1 MKMVQT
7 EASPQIFSVSGLN
20 YKIKHELRSLF
31 PQIQVKGEVSGLKKQ
46 ASGHVYFTLK
56 DSGAQLSCALFRSQA
71 SGLALPKEGD
81 QIVASGQID
90 VYPPRGSYQ
99 LIVNHIKQEGL
110 GDLLVQLE
118 ELKIK
123 LKALGWFEKKRPL
136 PPFPK
141 KIGVVSSPTGA
152 VIRDICHVLQR
163 RAKGFDLLLNPV
175 AVQGEACPKEVAE
188 AIAFFNAF
196 KSVDV
201 IIVAR
206 GGGSI
211 EDLWG
216 FNSEIVAKAI
226 YESEIPVISAVG
238 HETDTTIADLAA
250 DVRAPTPS
258 AAAEIVMKES
268 AMLIEKLSDIKRHLA
283 AHLRQKIERRKIAL
297 ERFAKHPLMQT
308 QQLLGDFFQ
317 RLDASSD
324 LLIRQGHTLVEK
336 RRGQLEISRRQLLA
350 LKPSAQVV
358 FIRQKLQRVAY
369 SLRQQPTQL
378 LTRRVEKLRGLERQ
392 LNTAMYR
399 VIERHKTA
407 LKVRCEKLIDRDPR
421 AILKKG
427 YAIVF
432 SQNKESIILSAKDLK
447 AQKTAWVRH
456 SDGET
461 EVTIL

>member
-1 MKMVQT
+1 MQT
-7 EASPQIFSVSGLN
+7 EASPQIFTVSGLS

-31 PQIQVKGEVSGLKKQ
+31 PQIQVKGEVSGMKKQ

-56 DSGAQLSCALFRSQA
+56 DSGAQISCALFRGRA
-71 SGLALPKEGD
+71 AGMPLPKEGD

-99 LIVNHIKQEGL
+99 LIVNHIKREGL
-110 GDLLVQLE
+110 GDLLLQLE
-118 ELKIK
+118 ELKAK
-123 LKALGWFEKKRPL
+123 LKELGWFNKKRPL

-141 KIGVVSSPTGA
+141 RIGVVSSPTGA

-163 RAKGFDLLLNPV
+163 RSKGFDLLLNPV
-175 AVQGEACPKEVAE
+175 AVQGEACPGEVSD
-188 AIAFFNAF
+188 AIALFNAF
-196 KSVDV
+196 KNVDV

-226 YESEIPVISAVG
+226 YDSQIPVLSAVG
-238 HETDTTIADLAA
+238 HETDTTIADLVA

-268 AMLIEKLSDIKRHLA
+268 ALLIERLSNLQKHLA
-283 AHLRQKIERRKIAL
+283 ANLRQKIERRKIAL
-297 ERFAKHPLMQT
+297 ERFARHPLLST

-317 RLDASSD
+317 QVDGASDA
-324 LLIRQGHTLVEK
+324 LIRQGRSQIDQKK
-336 RRGQLEISRRQLLA
+336 RALEIAHRQLIA
-350 LKPSAQVV
+350 LKPAAQVS

-369 SLRQQPTQL
+369 SLRQQPPQL
-378 LTRRVEKLRGLERQ
+378 LLRRKEKLKSLERQ
-392 LNTAMYR
+392 LNTAMSG

-407 LKVRCEKLIDRDPR
+407 LKARCEKLIDRDPR

-447 AQKTAWVRH
+447 AQKRAWIRH

-461 EVTIL
+461 EVNIS

>member
-1 MKMVQT
+1 MDQV
-7 EASPQIFSVSGLN
+7 EASPQIFTVSGLS

-31 PQIQVKGEVSGLKKQ
+31 PQIQVKGEISGLKQQ

-56 DSGAQLSCALFRSQA
+56 DSGAQLSCALFRGQA
-71 SGLALPKEGD
+71 VGITLPKEGD

-99 LIVNHIKQEGL
+99 LIVNQIKREGL

-118 ELKIK
+118 ELKAK
-123 LKALGWFEKKRPL
+123 LYALGWFDKKRPL

-141 KIGVVSSPTGA
+141 RIGVISSPTGA
-152 VIRDICHVLQR
+152 VIRDIHHVLQR

-175 AVQGEACPKEVAE
+175 AVQGDACPLEVAQ

-201 IIVAR
+201 IIIAR

-216 FNSEIVAKAI
+216 FNSEFVAKAI
-226 YESEIPVISAVG
+226 YESEIPIISAIG
-238 HETDTTIADLAA
+238 HETDMTIADRVA

-268 AMLIEKLSDIKRHLA
+268 AQLIEKLASHKARLHNL
-283 AHLRQKIERRKIAL
+283 LQQKIERRKIAL
-297 ERFAKHPLMQT
+297 ERFAKHPVLST
-308 QQLLGDFFQ
+308 QQILSDFFQ
-317 RLDASSD
+317 KMDGISEELARSTRAC
-324 LLIRQGHTLVEK
+324 IERKKRQIEMAK
-336 RRGQLEISRRQLLA
+336 RELLA
-350 LKPSAQVV
+350 LKPAAQVI
-358 FIRQKLQRVAY
+358 FMRQKLQRVAY

-378 LTRRVEKLRGLERQ
+378 LTRRAEKLGSIKRQ
-392 LNTAMYR
+392 LHVAMHAV
-399 VIERHKTA
+399 VIRHKTA
-407 LKVRCEKLIDRDPR
+407 LKSCCEKLVDRDPR

-447 AQKTAWVRH
+447 NQKRAFVRH

-461 EVTIL
+461 EVEIL

>member
-1 MKMVQT
+1 MQT
-7 EASPQIFSVSGLN
+7 EASPQIFTVSGLN

-56 DSGAQLSCALFRSQA
+56 DSGAQLSCALFRGQA
-71 SGLALPKEGD
+71 AGMTLPKEGD

-99 LIVNHIKQEGL
+99 LIVNHIKREGL

-118 ELKIK
+118 ELKAK
-123 LKALGWFEKKRPL
+123 LKGMGWFEKKRPL

-141 KIGVVSSPTGA
+141 RIGVISSPTGA

-163 RAKGFDLLLNPV
+163 RSKGFDLLLNPV
-175 AVQGEACPKEVAE
+175 AVQGEACPKEVSE

-216 FNSEIVAKAI
+216 FNSQLVAKAI
-226 YESEIPVISAVG
+226 YESEIPLISAVG
-238 HETDTTIADLAA
+238 HETDTTIADLVA

-268 AMLIEKLSDIKRHLA
+268 AMLEERLSNIQRHLA
-283 AHLRQKIERRKIAL
+283 AHLKQKIERRKIAL
-297 ERFAKHPLMQT
+297 ERFAKHPLMRT

-317 RLDASSD
+317 KMDGASDALNRLGRT
-324 LLIRQGHTLVEK
+324 LIDQRK
-336 RRGQLEISRRQLLA
+336 RRLEIARRQLLA

-369 SLRQQPTQL
+369 SLRRQPAQL
-378 LTRRVEKLRGLERQ
+378 LRRRAEKLTSLERQ
-392 LNTAMYR
+392 LNTAMQG
-399 VIERHKTA
+399 VIERHKAA
-407 LKVRCEKLIDRDPR
+407 LKARCEKLIDRDPR

-447 AQKTAWVRH
+447 AQKRAWVRH

-461 EVTIL
+461 EVEIQ